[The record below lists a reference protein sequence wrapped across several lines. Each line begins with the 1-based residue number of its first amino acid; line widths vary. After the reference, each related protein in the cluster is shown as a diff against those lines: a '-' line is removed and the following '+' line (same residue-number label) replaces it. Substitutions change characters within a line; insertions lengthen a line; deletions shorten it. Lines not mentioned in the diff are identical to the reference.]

1 MVVRIPAGGDRGI
14 ADQVVRLIGDLATVA
29 AREKDPLTVA
39 RRADPDGTHAVV
51 VPALDD
57 LLHRVRELWWQRL
70 EPADR
75 LAVHVA
81 ALHREPRP
89 TPVAEVLAAC
99 RLAAACG
106 HPVTTP
112 EFTSMTL
119 GSVKP
124 GPRGTWHGEVG
135 TRPYGIGH
143 IGEFGSIRAANAA
156 VWDTIE
162 TNRELLRARL
172 RDTSPLLAGVAAR
185 GWEEPQVSVWAT
197 AGQRDDDD
205 PAMVTMHQIAHRV
218 RVRPADVDRWRA
230 SHAAF
235 PVPEPGTSVWYWP
248 LVERWLAGNGLLP
261 ADGVA
266 DDRPTLPRDRSF

>member
-1 MVVRIPAGGDRGI
+1 MVVRVPSGEDQRL
-14 ADQVVRLIGDLATVA
+14 ADHVVRLVTDLTAAVA
-29 AREKDPLTVA
+29 RDRDPLTVA
-39 RRADPDGTHAVV
+39 SRPAPDGSHVL

-75 LAVHVA
+75 LAVQVA
-81 ALHREPRP
+81 AMHRDPRP
-89 TPVAEVLAAC
+89 TPLGEVVKAC

-106 HPVTTP
+106 HELTIP
-112 EFTSMTL
+112 EFTSLTC

-124 GPRGTWHGEVG
+124 GPRATWQAEVG

-162 TNRELLRARL
+162 TNRELLRDRL
-172 RDTSPLLAGVAAR
+172 RTSSPLLAGVAAR
-185 GWEEPQVSVWAT
+185 GWEEPAVSVWAT
-197 AGQRDDDD
+197 ATQRDHDD
-205 PAMVTMHQIAHRV
+205 PSLVTMHQIARRAGV
-218 RVRPADVDRWRA
+218 TAAEADRWR
-230 SHAAF
+230 SQHAAF
-235 PVPEPGTSVWYWP
+235 PQPEPATSVWYWP
-248 LVERWLAGNGLLP
+248 LVERWLSDNNHLP
-261 ADGVA
+261 DPVP